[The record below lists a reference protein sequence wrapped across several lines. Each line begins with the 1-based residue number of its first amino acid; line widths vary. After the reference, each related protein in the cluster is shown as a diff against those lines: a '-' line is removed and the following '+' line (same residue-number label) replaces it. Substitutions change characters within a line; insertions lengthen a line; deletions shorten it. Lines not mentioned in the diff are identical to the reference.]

1 MEDKNE
7 EKRVNQFTTFF
18 SHYAR
23 YQYRALPREFQAA
36 IGALFGR
43 QNPNGWNRWTVYD
56 DGLLWK
62 LLRDYAVLLATA
74 IRVVVGTACLLVGP
88 LLIVALAILR
98 ALFIPFR
105 GLYLSA
111 RVSWSHWRVNR
122 ARSRQAT
129 KSSG

>member
-1 MEDKNE
+1 MEDENE

-18 SHYAR
+18 SHYVR

-36 IGALFGR
+36 LGAMFGR
-43 QNPNGWNRWTVYD
+43 QNPNGWNRWTVFD

-62 LLRDYAVLLATA
+62 LMRDYVVLLATA
-74 IRVVVGTACLLVGP
+74 VRVVVGTACLLIGP
-88 LLIVALAILR
+88 PLDVALAILR

-111 RVSWSHWRVNR
+111 RVSWSYWSVNR

-129 KSSG
+129 KSSR